1 MADLSDESSDLP
13 RTISLLVKR
22 KRAPVATDP
31 PRNSQ
36 PDSSGEADK
45 LAAIIQL
52 RLGWTGFARPPVGD
66 STIARA
72 RYAAMLCLEAGETPK
87 LNLLNARR
95 FLSASAHECLVEDP
109 VLFDPSGSCPFAA
122 ADRTYLPG
130 SPKPPGGRL
139 RAPTLTNFAS
149 LLTITYHERPLNS
162 LKIPYSTPIRYI
174 LKPVPLSS
182 EVGTSTFCIRLE
194 HGQDLAMPP
203 VSSPVR

>member
-1 MADLSDESSDLP
+1 VLRP
-13 RTISLLVKR
+13 RI
-22 KRAPVATDP
+22 A
-31 PRNSQ
+31 
-36 PDSSGEADK
+36 
-45 LAAIIQL
+45 

-66 STIARA
+66 STIAHA

-87 LNLLNARR
+87 LNLLNARC

-109 VLFDPSGSCPFAA
+109 VLSIPPDPARSPLLTVLTC
-122 ADRTYLPG
+122 RVLPRN
-130 SPKPPGGRL
+130 PGRL
-139 RAPTLTNFAS
+139 RAPRLTNFAS
-149 LLTITYHERPLNS
+149 PLTITYHQRPRNS